1 MSLIGPGKNLT
12 EAHLEKE
19 LGILKK
25 RFPKLDEEYI
35 SSVLKENKGH
45 TGKATQSIFKA
56 GGEGVQEAE
65 EEFYKKYTG
74 AFLDRLLRPESCHMY
89 YLWNIN
95 YDGSFVRDRP
105 SKIFKD
111 KDGKEVQLF
120 QQDSFLFETG
130 DPRYENQDYFDK
142 LAFDGNNVR
151 EEGEWEGKWGSDPYE
166 TYDEN
171 HPLNEKGI
179 IMTIYEL
186 EVILHVWKI
195 PLLGIHPYTD
205 ENGERCNYIGKEVRN
220 RIKKKLPK
228 GWSRKSCEEY
238 NGLWCYNN
246 HKKNIAQWEHPKE

>member
-1 MSLIGPGKNLT
+1 MSSDKLGENMN
-12 EAHLEKE
+12 EEHLLKE

-35 SSVLKENKGH
+35 SSVLKEKKGH
-45 TGKATQSIFKA
+45 AGKATQSIFKA

-65 EEFYKKYTG
+65 DIFYKGYPG
-74 AFLDRLLRPESCHMY
+74 AFNGRILMTDTMI

-105 SKIFKD
+105 SKIFHD
-111 KDGKEVQLF
+111 KDGKEVELF

-130 DPRYENQDYFDK
+130 DPRYENQDYFDR
-142 LAFDGNNVR
+142 LALEGNSAH
-151 EEGEWEGKWGSDPYE
+151 GDGKWGTHPRD

-186 EVILHVWKI
+186 EVILHIWKI

-205 ENGERCNYIGKEVRN
+205 ENDERCIYIGKEVRN

>member
-1 MSLIGPGKNLT
+1 MSTDKLGENMN
-12 EAHLEKE
+12 EEHLLKE

-35 SSVLKENKGH
+35 SSVLKEKKGH
-45 TGKATQSIFKA
+45 AGKATQSIFKA

-74 AFLDRLLRPESCHMY
+74 AFLDRLLRPESCHLF

-120 QQDSFLFETG
+120 QQDSFLWCNE
-130 DPRYENQDYFDK
+130 DPNYKNLEYFDD
-142 LAFDGNNVR
+142 LAFSGNNVY
-151 EEGEWEGKWGSDPYE
+151 GDGKWGIDPYE
-166 TYDEN
+166 IYDEN
-171 HPLNEKGI
+171 DKGV

-186 EVILHVWKI
+186 EVILHIWKI
-195 PLLGIHPYTD
+195 PLLGVHPYTN
-205 ENGERCNYIGKEVRN
+205 EKGERCNYIGKEVRN
-220 RIKKKLPK
+220 RIKKKLPE